1 MSAGLANQLR
11 EAIQKQRMLRP
22 GRRVAVAVSGGADS
36 VALLLL
42 LLEIRAQLGVVLSV
56 AHFNHKLRGR
66 SSDSDERFVA
76 ILAARHDLVFHAQRE
91 DVRAQAQ
98 RDKANLET
106 TARRSRY
113 AFFATLIADGQ
124 ADCVAVAHTQ
134 DDQAETVL
142 GHILRG
148 TGLRGLAGIHPRT
161 DQIIRPLLGFRRDT
175 LRAYLKS
182 QDQRW
187 REDPTNQDTSRLRA
201 RIRKQLLPLLEKKFQ
216 PKVVAHLCTLAELAR
231 EDSAWLETAATQQL
245 DASCEFQDGKTRIFI
260 PALLNVSA
268 LLNSNDRQPVISS
281 RPANAALNRSMARR
295 IVRIIAQKL
304 KPHPGQLTSQHVEAI
319 LELAE
324 HVETGKSLPLPGGLY
339 VQKVRDSLIFSAMSE
354 RQTEKSGAAKQ
365 FEHGVDL
372 QIASAGTLVRLPH
385 LGCVIRFTA
394 IDWVTQRRET
404 SPTGAVL
411 DRQLLRSPLVLRN
424 WRAGDIFQPLG
435 HHRAHKLKHLLSDR
449 RIGLQ
454 ERQGWPV
461 LTSDG
466 VLVWARGFPA
476 AKEFAASEKTRAGIV
491 IAEEVL
497 Q

>member
-1 MSAGLANQLR
+1 MAAGLANQLR
-11 EAIQKQRMLRP
+11 DAIQKQQMLRP
-22 GRRVAVAVSGGADS
+22 GSRVAVAVSGGADS

-42 LLEIRAQLGVVLSV
+42 LLQIRAQLGVVLSV
-56 AHFNHKLRGR
+56 AHFNHQLRGR
-66 SSDSDERFVA
+66 SSDKDERFVA
-76 ILAARHDLVFHAQRE
+76 ILAARHQLVFHAQRG
-91 DVRAQAQ
+91 DVLAQAQ
-98 RDKANLET
+98 RDKANLEA
-106 TARRSRY
+106 TARRNRY
-113 AFFATLIADGQ
+113 AFFARLIADGH
-124 ADCVAVAHTQ
+124 ADCVAVAHTR

-142 GHILRG
+142 AHILRG
-148 TGLRGLAGIHPRT
+148 TGLKGLAGIHPTT
-161 DQIIRPLLGFRRDT
+161 DQIIRPLLGFRRAT

-182 QDQRW
+182 QKQRW
-187 REDPTNQDTSRLRA
+187 GEDPTNQDTSRLRA

-216 PKVVAHLCTLAELAR
+216 PGVVEHLCTLAELAR
-231 EDSAWLETAATQQL
+231 EDSAWLDSAAMQQV
-245 DASCEFQDGKTRIFI
+245 DASCEFKAGKARIFVA
-260 PALLNVSA
+260 ALLS
-268 LLNSNDRQPVISS
+268 SNDDNPAMSS
-281 RPANAALNRSMARR
+281 RYADAASNRARARR
-295 IVRIIAQKL
+295 TVRIIAQKL
-304 KPHPGQLTSQHVEAI
+304 KPHAGQLTSQHVAAI

-324 HVETGKSLPLPGGLY
+324 HGETGKSLPLPGGLY
-339 VQKVRDSLIFSAMSE
+339 VQKVRECLIFAAMSGRE
-354 RQTEKSGAAKQ
+354 TEKSGAAKQ

-372 QIASAGTLVRLPH
+372 QIASTGTLVRLPH

-404 SPTGAVL
+404 RLTGAVL

-449 RIGLQ
+449 RIGQQ